1 MRGHIR
7 FMAAAVV
14 LVAIVA
20 ASTPSAAATSTGS
33 EPTYKIGVLTD
44 LTGLLASSEHTSPL
58 GVEAGVGLAA
68 KEGYKIQYVVVD
80 DTSSPAG
87 ALAGAQRLVEQDHV
101 SAVVLDS
108 GVGFG
113 AAPYL
118 TSQGIPVFGADVDGP
133 EWVTSKNMFSI
144 FGYAN
149 FAEVETTFGKF
160 LKLVGAKDFASVGYG
175 ISPSSSEAA
184 QASAIS
190 AQLAGLKV
198 GYLNSDFPF
207 GTNVAP
213 IVLAMKNAHVDSFI
227 GDVEQN
233 TSFAILAG
241 LQQNGVHLK
250 APILAVGY
258 GGDLLQAG
266 KEAEKQAT
274 GAYFTGEYEPVEMHT
289 AATERFVNAMKTYAH
304 IPSDEITDNEYI
316 GFLSVDALVTGLKA
330 AGGHPSQSQLINTML
345 GIRHYDAAGLWGT
358 HTEGFA
364 MDQRGI
370 GSGGPD
376 NCAWFVK
383 WTGGSFQLVSGA
395 DPICGTVVAGKTV
408 SASS

>member
-44 LTGLLASSEHTSPL
+44 LTGLLASSEHTAPL

-160 LKLVGAKDFASVGYG
+160 LAL
-175 ISPSSSEAA
+175 P
-184 QASAIS
+184 
-190 AQLAGLKV
+190 
-198 GYLNSDFPF
+198 
-207 GTNVAP
+207 GTQWV
-213 IVLAMKNAHVDSFI
+213 
-227 GDVEQN
+227 
-233 TSFAILAG
+233 
-241 LQQNGVHLK
+241 
-250 APILAVGY
+250 
-258 GGDLLQAG
+258 
-266 KEAEKQAT
+266 
-274 GAYFTGEYEPVEMHT
+274 
-289 AATERFVNAMKTYAH
+289 
-304 IPSDEITDNEYI
+304 
-316 GFLSVDALVTGLKA
+316 
-330 AGGHPSQSQLINTML
+330 
-345 GIRHYDAAGLWGT
+345 
-358 HTEGFA
+358 
-364 MDQRGI
+364 
-370 GSGGPD
+370 
-376 NCAWFVK
+376 
-383 WTGGSFQLVSGA
+383 
-395 DPICGTVVAGKTV
+395 
-408 SASS
+408 